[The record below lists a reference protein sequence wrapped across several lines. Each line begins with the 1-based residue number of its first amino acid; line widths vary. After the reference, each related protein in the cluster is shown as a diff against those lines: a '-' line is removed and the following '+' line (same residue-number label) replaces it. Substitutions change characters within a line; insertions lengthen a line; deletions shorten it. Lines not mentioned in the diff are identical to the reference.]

1 MTDLYQCTDCG
12 RRYRADKLNE
22 CPGCGVDSMETYNQ
36 TISSSSVMN
45 AQDQEEL
52 MFFLVDA
59 QDRTT
64 HAVRSLAVFL
74 FATVCS
80 SLIGYALI
88 ALGTG
93 LAVSCNVSNFDCG
106 SGATIG
112 MGSLVIIGGFIF
124 GLVAGISE
132 FNKSKP

>member
-1 MTDLYQCTDCG
+1 
-12 RRYRADKLNE
+12 
-22 CPGCGVDSMETYNQ
+22 
-36 TISSSSVMN
+36 MN

>member
-1 MTDLYQCTDCG
+1 M
-12 RRYRADKLNE
+12 E
-22 CPGCGVDSMETYNQ
+22 DSTQ
-36 TISSSSVMN
+36 PSSSSRGMS
-45 AQDQEEL
+45 AEDQEEL
-52 MFFLVDA
+52 TFFLVDA

-88 ALGTG
+88 AFGTG
-93 LAVSCNVSNFDCG
+93 LAIGCNVSNFDCG

-112 MGSLVIIGGFIF
+112 IGTLVIVGGFIF
-124 GLVAGISE
+124 AIVAGLSE

>member
-1 MTDLYQCTDCG
+1 
-12 RRYRADKLNE
+12 
-22 CPGCGVDSMETYNQ
+22 METYNQ